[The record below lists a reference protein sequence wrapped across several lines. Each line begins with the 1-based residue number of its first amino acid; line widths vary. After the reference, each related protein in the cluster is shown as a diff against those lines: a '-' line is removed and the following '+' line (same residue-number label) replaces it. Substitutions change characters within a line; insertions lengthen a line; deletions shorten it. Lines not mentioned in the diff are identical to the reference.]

1 MTNCKFKDFD
11 ALLNGYKALEK
22 QFTKKCQEVSA
33 LRDQLQASAD
43 TSDEHGCGTSAYAPP
58 LDEEQFFDSYP
69 NAEKYRD
76 SIVRQVTAPKYG
88 NCYDAYIRCYL
99 DIVDSL
105 KDPRQLLADDDF
117 VQQYVVTNDA
127 VVDAVLNKVFSAV
140 TSPVLIGR
148 GGNMSVAMPTRPAT
162 LAEASKLAQEYF
174 K

>member
-33 LRDQLQASAD
+33 LREQLQASAD
-43 TSDEHGCGTSAYAPP
+43 TSDKHGCGTSAYAPP

-88 NCYDAYIRCYL
+88 NCYDAYIRC
-99 DIVDSL
+99 
-105 KDPRQLLADDDF
+105 
-117 VQQYVVTNDA
+117 
-127 VVDAVLNKVFSAV
+127 
-140 TSPVLIGR
+140 
-148 GGNMSVAMPTRPAT
+148 
-162 LAEASKLAQEYF
+162 
-174 K
+174 